1 MTINKYYADTLK
13 AAIDKAR
20 ADLGPEAK
28 VVHVRQLDK
37 YSAHGV
43 KSSDPN
49 GGKIEIIAAIDDE
62 EGIDS
67 SETSTKD
74 EKNTKRQAQLPKSSK
89 QSSGYIP
96 TPTRGASESTREH
109 RSTSRNSL
117 ENVSSS
123 YEKTFLKSLKERI
136 PRDDSANAAAGPKQ
150 QMGGRSPEAYT
161 VPRQRTSP
169 EPSQDSRRDATD
181 KEYILEVLHKCCSR
195 NQVDASIMYELISLL
210 NDKHKIS
217 AANGGSSLVTPRD
230 YMSYLIADLIGTS
243 GGLDAFTRTAI
254 LIGPTGVGKT
264 TTLAKLAAQYH
275 FQEEKSVG
283 LITIDAYRI
292 AAINQLQTYAQ
303 IMSIPLKVALTPEE
317 LEQCI
322 MEYDD
327 MDLILVD
334 TPGRSQFNGDA
345 LNVLQEFLEAAQ
357 PADTHLLL
365 ATSTKESDA
374 YAVAASFAPEYVRQ
388 LIFTKTDETAAFG
401 SILNICKRIGKPV
414 SYLTTGQN
422 VPDDIEV
429 AQVERMADLFLN
441 TKRSTMNPRG

>member
-1 MTINKYYADTLK
+1 MTINKYHANTLK

-37 YSAHGV
+37 YSEPGV
-43 KSSDPN
+43 KLSDPD

-62 EGIDS
+62 EETDS
-67 SETSTKD
+67 SETFSGGG
-74 EKNTKRQAQLPKSSK
+74 ENPERQTQRRKPSK

-96 TPTRGASESTREH
+96 TPTPDDSQAPPERNNMAKSALDKASS
-109 RSTSRNSL
+109 
-117 ENVSSS
+117 V
-123 YEKTFLKSLKERI
+123 YEEAFLRSLKERI
-136 PRDDSANAAAGPKQ
+136 PKDDNAASQCKARIPYADQVGPKR
-150 QMGGRSPEAYT
+150 QMEPRSGRDT
-161 VPRQRTSP
+161 TN
-169 EPSQDSRRDATD
+169 
-181 KEYILEVLHKCCSR
+181 KEHVLETLHKCCSR
-195 NQVDASIMYELISLL
+195 NQVNTEITYELLSLL
-210 NDKHKIS
+210 GNKHRTVEMGDGLS
-217 AANGGSSLVTPRD
+217 PVTPRD
-230 YMSYLIADLIGTS
+230 YMSYFISDLVSTS
-243 GGLDAFTRTAI
+243 GGLDTFAKTAI

-275 FQEEKSVG
+275 FQEEKAVG

-303 IMSIPLKVALTPEE
+303 IMSIPLKVALTPQE
-317 LEQCI
+317 LERCI

-327 MDLILVD
+327 MDLILID

-365 ATSTKESDA
+365 TMSTRESDA
-374 YAVAASFAPEYVRQ
+374 YMVADSFAPEYVRQ

-401 SILNICKRIGKPV
+401 SILGICKKIGKPI

-441 TKRSTMNPRG
+441 RSIGL